1 MWSWILYLTK
11 IMKTNN
17 NNKKTGIVYIKCY
30 KRKCFDEISVNPLD
44 DKNHQWLVEGIIQL
58 TWKKYCKI
66 SE

>member
-30 KRKCFDEISVNPLD
+30 KRKCSDEISVNPRRQKSSVTGRRENSINL
-44 DKNHQWLVEGIIQL
+44 
-58 TWKKYCKI
+58 KKI
-66 SE
+66 L